1 MNMSFEEKLFQ
12 SNVASIVVG
21 VIVASV
27 VGGIGVVV
35 ITNTLA
41 AAGVTGGLWSIIY
54 LLIPTMVIMAIVGAF
69 ALLTR

>member
-1 MNMSFEEKLFQ
+1 MEFELKQ
-12 SNVASIVVG
+12 GSVAQIVVG

-54 LLIPTMVIMAIVGAF
+54 LLIPAMVIMAIVGAF
-69 ALLTR
+69 LYLTR